1 MLLWSHPS
9 FGSIEKK
16 LLLLDVF
23 FAESTLNLLLNKPF
37 LAENSIL
44 ENTKLFGKC
53 CKCLLYRIENDLNN
67 RIMCWL
73 CVHRDMKHMKSSSW
87 EPLCFRE
94 LNASTNAYEWASR
107 LHLIHKNTRY
117 YVSFFK
123 TGDKGLA
130 GTMDPFG
137 WLIWDRIIRFSA
149 RHTWRSR
156 NSSSLNSEG
165 KIGAEILF
173 CTFIYY
179 HYFQVQSCS
188 KIGYSD
194 CNGILFFFFATKT
207 D

>member
-1 MLLWSHPS
+1 MSAVRSSRHEAH
-9 FGSIEKK
+9 EKFK
-16 LLLLDVF
+16 
-23 FAESTLNLLLNKPF
+23 
-37 LAENSIL
+37 
-44 ENTKLFGKC
+44 
-53 CKCLLYRIENDLNN
+53 
-67 RIMCWL
+67 
-73 CVHRDMKHMKSSSW
+73 
-87 EPLCFRE
+87 LCFRE

-156 NSSSLNSEG
+156 TSSSLNSEG

-194 CNGILFFFFATKT
+194 CNGILFFSLQLRRIKYPLLATCFRLISQMLLSLYFF
-207 D
+207 

>member
-1 MLLWSHPS
+1 MSAVRSSRHEAH
-9 FGSIEKK
+9 EKFK
-16 LLLLDVF
+16 L
-23 FAESTLNLLLNKPF
+23 
-37 LAENSIL
+37 
-44 ENTKLFGKC
+44 
-53 CKCLLYRIENDLNN
+53 R
-67 RIMCWL
+67 
-73 CVHRDMKHMKSSSW
+73 
-87 EPLCFRE
+87 FRE

-156 NSSSLNSEG
+156 TSSSLNSEG

-179 HYFQVQSCS
+179 HYFKYNPAARLGTLTVMV
-188 KIGYSD
+188 
-194 CNGILFFFFATKT
+194 FFSFSLQLRRIKYPLLATYFLLISQMLLSLNFF
-207 D
+207 

>member
-1 MLLWSHPS
+1 MSAVRSSRHEAH
-9 FGSIEKK
+9 EKFK
-16 LLLLDVF
+16 
-23 FAESTLNLLLNKPF
+23 
-37 LAENSIL
+37 
-44 ENTKLFGKC
+44 
-53 CKCLLYRIENDLNN
+53 
-67 RIMCWL
+67 
-73 CVHRDMKHMKSSSW
+73 
-87 EPLCFRE
+87 LCFRE

-107 LHLIHKNTRY
+107 LHLIHKNTQY
-117 YVSFFK
+117 CVSFFK

-156 NSSSLNSEG
+156 TSSSLNSEG

-179 HYFQVQSCS
+179 RYFQVQSCS

-207 D
+207 DQVSSLGNIFSLNLTDAFVIEFFFSSYARNLQSPDLLN